1 MSPGKCSNR
10 RVKHGTQLD
19 RKAEEGSGKA
29 HAQVLG
35 RAQANGYQVSKDQGT
50 AYWETEAAKAWRLH
64 GRQRASDT
72 TREVVN
78 IAAFIGMVVALVALL
93 PPAVEANRP
102 SEILGLARICVSESG
117 WDSPH
122 DCEGIL
128 SVLRSRSER
137 TGMTLNQAMRAY
149 SKRVFDRSRTDARR
163 WIADLHLSAQ
173 KPDGWPDHLPW
184 DGGYKESWM
193 MMLEFAED
201 LLGSS
206 NLRCSAHHWGDRYG
220 DKERAL
226 RAGWTEV
233 DCGETKNMFW
243 RTR

>member
-1 MSPGKCSNR
+1 MKNR
-10 RVKHGTQLD
+10 RMIYATQLD
-19 RKAEEGSGKA
+19 GRTKARTLDQDEAVLEGEKGWKA
-29 HAQVLG
+29 
-35 RAQANGYQVSKDQGT
+35 RYQES
-50 AYWETEAAKAWRLH
+50 YWESESAKAWRLSN
-64 GRQRASDT
+64 RQRPDDGM
-72 TREVVN
+72 RQEV
-78 IAAFIGMVVALVALL
+78 IRTLAFVGLVVGAIMAL
-93 PPAVEANRP
+93 PPAVEATRP
-102 SEILGLARICVSESG
+102 GEILGLARICVSESG

-128 SVLRSRSER
+128 AVLRSRSER

-149 SKRVFDRSRTDARR
+149 SKRVFDRSRTDSRR

-184 DGGYKESWM
+184 DGGYKYSWM

-206 NLRCSAHHWGDRYG
+206 NLRCAANHWGDRYG

-226 RAGWTEV
+226 RAGWIEV
-233 DCGETKNMFW
+233 DCGETRNMFW
-243 RTR
+243 SVPQSKSKRR